1 MDAPALTLRRARG
14 SILVVVLVMILFAS
28 IALVAFIERASD
40 DLLVEVR
47 ASDAAALRLEAYSA
61 LETTLAVLE
70 DFRAVGGALRSP
82 AEGWGD
88 PLEWS
93 GYEPGEGREVTVTFE
108 DESGKL
114 PLPRADFPMLVELF
128 KTWNLAQA
136 DAERLT
142 DALLGWAQKDYVAM
156 TASAPR
162 PDDYERAPLPFGPPG
177 RSLRSFDELVSIDVV
192 REMLFEDDGRPNE
205 LWHQFVSTVS
215 LYDFRQPNVN
225 SARPGVLAALA
236 RYDESQQETLSHYL
250 NGTGPYEF
258 QGPRYFQR
266 ANEVATVLGAQSLP
280 QGFGAEIQALR
291 IEVTVREALST
302 YRLGVVVAPP
312 GGARPVKAVKK
323 EGEEAEEAT
332 TAAPTTPAT
341 GPRAGADEPLPINY
355 PFTLLEI
362 RENDAPV
369 ALPAAAEDTP

>member
-1 MDAPALTLRRARG
+1 MDAPSPFHRARRG
-14 SILVVVLVMILFAS
+14 SILVLVLVMILFAS
-28 IALVAFIERASD
+28 VALVAFIDRASD
-40 DLLVEVR
+40 DLLVDIR

-82 AEGWGD
+82 AEGWAE

-93 GYEPGEGREVTVTFE
+93 GYVPGEGRAVTVTFE

-128 KTWNLAQA
+128 KGWNLPQA

-162 PDDYERAPLPFGPPG
+162 ADDYERAPLPFGAPG
-177 RSLRSFDELVSIDVV
+177 RSLRTFSELASIDVV
-192 REMLFEDDGRPNE
+192 KEMFFGEDGRPNE
-205 LWHQFVSTVS
+205 LWHQFVATVS
-215 LYDFRQPNVN
+215 LYDYRQPNVN

-236 RYDESQQETLSHYL
+236 RYDETQQKTLSDYL
-250 NGTGPYEF
+250 NGTGRYEF

-280 QGFGAEIQALR
+280 QGMGAEIRALR
-291 IEVTVREALST
+291 IVVTVREGLST
-302 YRLGVVVAPP
+302 FRLAAVVAPP
-312 GGARPVKAVKK
+312 GGARPVKAVKT
-323 EGEEAEEAT
+323 EEEETRQTSNPAT
-332 TAAPTTPAT
+332 RPTAGGGATAAANQPP
-341 GPRAGADEPLPINY
+341 PINY

-362 RENDAPV
+362 RENDAP
-369 ALPAAAEDTP
+369 ATLLAAEDSL

>member
-1 MDAPALTLRRARG
+1 MARPVHHALSRG
-14 SILVVVLVMILFAS
+14 SILVIVLVMILFAS

-40 DLLVEVR
+40 DLLVEIR

-88 PLEWS
+88 PLDWS
-93 GYEPGEGREVTVTFE
+93 GYVPAEGRSVTVTFE

-128 KTWNLAQA
+128 KSWDVPQA

-162 PDDYERAPLPFGPPG
+162 PDDYERTPLPFNPPG
-177 RSLRSFDELVSIDVV
+177 RSLRSFGELASIDVV
-192 REMLFEDDGRPNE
+192 RDLFFEDDGRPNT
-205 LWHQFVSTVS
+205 LWHQFVETVS
-215 LYDFRQPNVN
+215 LFDFRQPNVN
-225 SARPGVLAALA
+225 SARPGVLTALA
-236 RYDESQQETLSHYL
+236 RYDETQQETLSDYL
-250 NGTGPYEF
+250 AGAGQFEF

-266 ANEVATVLGAQSLP
+266 ANEVATVLGAQGVP

-291 IEVTVREALST
+291 IGVIVREALSVF
-302 YRLGVVVAPP
+302 RLTVVVAPA
-312 GGARPVKAVKK
+312 GGARTVKAVKTEK
-323 EGEEAEEAT
+323 EQAEQPAPA
-332 TAAPTTPAT
+332 AAPAPGGSAT
-341 GPRAGADEPLPINY
+341 DPNTSPPPPINY

-362 RENDAPV
+362 RENDAPAATLV
-369 ALPAAAEDTP
+369 ADEESL

>member
-1 MDAPALTLRRARG
+1 
-14 SILVVVLVMILFAS
+14 
-28 IALVAFIERASD
+28 
-40 DLLVEVR
+40 
-47 ASDAAALRLEAYSA
+47 
-61 LETTLAVLE
+61 
-70 DFRAVGGALRSP
+70 
-82 AEGWGD
+82 
-88 PLEWS
+88 
-93 GYEPGEGREVTVTFE
+93 
-108 DESGKL
+108 
-114 PLPRADFPMLVELF
+114 
-128 KTWNLAQA
+128 
-136 DAERLT
+136 
-142 DALLGWAQKDYVAM
+142 
-156 TASAPR
+156 
-162 PDDYERAPLPFGPPG
+162 
-177 RSLRSFDELVSIDVV
+177 
-192 REMLFEDDGRPNE
+192 
-205 LWHQFVSTVS
+205 

-291 IEVTVREALST
+291 IEVTVREVLSV

-323 EGEEAEEAT
+323 EGEEVEETT
-332 TAAPTTPAT
+332 TAAPAAPAT
-341 GPRAGADEPLPINY
+341 GARAGANEPPPINY